1 MTRGDVVL
9 LVASGDLGKPRP
21 GVIVQAD
28 ELGDVTTSVLIC
40 PMSSD
45 LSEFRRTR
53 PIVEPSPENGLRVRS
68 QIMTDKLSALRR
80 DRYTGRDDAG
90 AARYCAAC
98 RTRPCTLSLSR
109 FRMAGLR
116 ASAAHR
122 VASRGRP
129 AHQAHR
135 NDIPSASCYR
145 LLGNPAR

>member
-1 MTRGDVVL
+1 MKRGDVVL

-28 ELGDVTTSVLIC
+28 ELGDVTTSILVC

-80 DRYTGRDDAG
+80 DRVRQVIGTLDATTLEQLDTALLVVLG
-90 AARYCAAC
+90 LAR
-98 RTRPCTLSLSR
+98 
-109 FRMAGLR
+109 
-116 ASAAHR
+116 
-122 VASRGRP
+122 
-129 AHQAHR
+129 
-135 NDIPSASCYR
+135 
-145 LLGNPAR
+145 